1 LLRGEPG
8 PDLEEVISKKKAK
21 KKARKEGAAANGAL
35 AAPSRAKLG
44 AKVRDYDAH
53 VLVCG
58 GGDCKKRGARGVRK
72 ALKEELRAAG
82 MNGEVRIDSVDCL
95 GLCKH
100 GPNVVVYPGGSWYL
114 GLGEEDVP
122 DVVGRHLKG
131 GEPVERLAAG
141 FRPRKRKK

>member
-1 LLRGEPG
+1 MEGA
-8 PDLEEVISKKKAK
+8 ISKKKAK
-21 KKARKEGAAANGAL
+21 QARKERAAANGAL
-35 AAPSRAKLG
+35 AAPSRG
-44 AKVRDYDAH
+44 RPDAKVRGYDAH
-53 VLVCG
+53 VLVCA
-58 GGDCKKRGARGVRK
+58 GGDCKKRGSRDVRR

-82 MNGEVRIDSVDCL
+82 MHREVRLDSVDCL

-122 DVVGRHLKG
+122 EVVGRHIKG

-141 FRPRKRKK
+141 FSRRKKAKK